1 MGKLVAMV
9 VVAAA
14 GGGALAA
21 VPVLPAGASGG
32 GAEVHAAKVGG
43 RGLVLVDGS
52 GHTLYVFSP
61 DKGHGVTCRGACASI
76 WPPLTTKQAPAA
88 GHGIKAS
95 ELGTTSGPNGTRV
108 VTYDHWP
115 LYTYV
120 QDTRPGEDTGQ
131 GIVAFGGKWS
141 TITPSGSAFGAPAT
155 SKRSTKPSGSS
166 RHSSSRHSSSRH
178 SSSRHS
184 STTYGSGSYGS
195 GSYGSG
201 SGGSGGGY

>member
-9 VVAAA
+9 AVTAA

-21 VPVLPAGASGG
+21 LPVLPAGASGG
-32 GAEVHAAKVGG
+32 GAEVHAAKVNG

-61 DKGHGVTCRGACASI
+61 DKGHGVTCSGACASI
-76 WPPLTTKQAPAA
+76 WPPLTTKQAPTA

-95 ELGTTSGPNGTRV
+95 ELGTTPGPHGTRV
-108 VTYDHWP
+108 ATYDHWP

-141 TITPSGSAFGAPAT
+141 TITPSGSAFTATAT
-155 SKRSTKPSGSS
+155 SKRSSKSSGSS
-166 RHSSSRHSSSRH
+166 P
-178 SSSRHS
+178 HS
-184 STTYGSGSYGS
+184 STTYGSGSHGS
-195 GSYGSG
+195 SSY
-201 SGGSGGGY
+201 GSGGGY